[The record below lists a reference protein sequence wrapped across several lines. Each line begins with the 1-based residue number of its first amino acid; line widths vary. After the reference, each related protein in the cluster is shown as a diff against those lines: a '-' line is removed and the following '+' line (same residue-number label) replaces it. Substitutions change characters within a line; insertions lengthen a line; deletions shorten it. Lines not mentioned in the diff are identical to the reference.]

1 MPANH
6 ERPRKRQR
14 VTQACHRCRSKK
26 FRCDAQGPPCG
37 ACETAQAACSYD
49 DANVVRRRGLKPGY
63 VKVLESLWGSALQS
77 IPGSEDTAT
86 RLLAR
91 LASSTDQDSN
101 NHESSPLEIWRKST
115 LPATI
120 DSILDGGHLSC
131 SEDPSLQRDD
141 DASLPTTEHTWSLSQ
156 PLLIN
161 PGSIGPVDSHGTS
174 VQSSSAGHPV
184 TSSRPG
190 CANSSLPDLP
200 ADWQHLVQV
209 YLCTEHCCLPLFE
222 KSSIYRWAYSYQESG
237 SFKIVDLDCDCR
249 GHFASLWAVFALAEM
264 HSKGITSTRISELEQ
279 TGRSLILTA
288 ETIGPG
294 WTYSLAY
301 LLWAL
306 LHTGRHALVLARMML
321 AQAIILAD
329 PRINTIS
336 SADNEQ
342 YLLMRNGCFVVDA
355 ILAFATGSEEVSPG
369 QTAVSFDTGNV
380 GEWDP
385 FVNILD
391 QGETTQDSSAAT
403 QAPASRTG
411 STYLHMIRLVA
422 ILRNSLRRGTDLNS
436 AARELEDWKAR
447 LPINLLQV
455 ITQRATPQ
463 KVVPSQLNL
472 RLWYCAV
479 SCTIE
484 DLQRRTTSST
494 DPSGDQDRPEMSIV
508 DIIDSMVR
516 CHSLRILPATTSVVM
531 NRKSVDSLLHSN
543 TSAVQGMRRIHRE
556 FSRHWG
562 YKLAPFNTD
571 SSPLTANPDAAREFM
586 NGSQATLHP
595 TSSDTVTSVFLND
608 SILATGHEGAPATAL
623 TQDMSDTTWVSQQQ
637 LIGLPRTAS
646 PQALT
651 FVPVTTTQQ
660 AVDSSTA
667 SALENPHSHDLLDYL
682 NIFEG
687 DNRCVFSIFDISKRS
702 VIWVTNVTKRDD
714 RDYMEPLG
722 FIPHQ

>member
-1 MPANH
+1 MPANP

-37 ACETAQAACSYD
+37 ACETAQVACSYD

-63 VKVLESLWGSALQS
+63 VKVLESLWGSVLQS
-77 IPGSEDTAT
+77 IPGSEDVAT
-86 RLLAR
+86 RLLAH
-91 LASSTDQDSN
+91 LARSTERESN
-101 NHESSPLEIWRKST
+101 NHESSPLETWRRST

-120 DSILDGGHLSC
+120 DSILDGEHLSC
-131 SEDPSLQRDD
+131 SEDPSLQRNDH
-141 DASLPTTEHTWSLSQ
+141 ASLPRTEHTWSLSQ
-156 PLLIN
+156 PLSTD
-161 PGSIGPVDSHGTS
+161 PGSIGLADSHGTS
-174 VQSSSAGHPV
+174 VQLPSSGPPV
-184 TSSRPG
+184 TSARPG
-190 CANSSLPDLP
+190 YADSSLPDLP

-237 SFKIVDLDCDCR
+237 SSKILDLDCDCR
-249 GHFASLWAVFALAEM
+249 GNFASLWAVFALAEM
-264 HSKGITSTRISELEQ
+264 HVNGIASTKISELEQ

-321 AQAIILAD
+321 AQAIVLAD

-385 FVNILD
+385 FINILD
-391 QGETTQDSSAAT
+391 QGGTSQDPSTAA

-411 STYLHMIRLVA
+411 STYLQMIRLIN
-422 ILRNSLRRGTDLNS
+422 ILRNSLRRGTDLNF
-436 AARELEDWKAR
+436 AARELDEWKTR
-447 LPINLLQV
+447 LPVNLLQV
-455 ITQRATPQ
+455 MSQRATPQ
-463 KVVPSQLNL
+463 KVLPSQLNL
-472 RLWYCAV
+472 HLWYAAV
-479 SCTIE
+479 SCTIA
-484 DLQRRTTSST
+484 DLRRRTTPST
-494 DPSGDQDRPEMSIV
+494 DLLGDRDRPEMV
-508 DIIDSMVR
+508 TVEIIDSMVR
-516 CHSLRILPATTSVVM
+516 CHGVRILPAATSAIIYH
-531 NRKSVDSLLHSN
+531 KSASSPLHS
-543 TSAVQGMRRIHRE
+543 TTPAVQDMRRPNRE
-556 FSRHWG
+556 FSNHWG
-562 YKLAPFNTD
+562 HKPAPSNTD
-571 SSPLTANPDAAREFM
+571 SSPLTAISTTARDVVH
-586 NGSQATLHP
+586 GSQATLHSTANDFVAP
-595 TSSDTVTSVFLND
+595 AIPND
-608 SILATGHEGAPATAL
+608 SIHATGHEVAPATL
-623 TQDMSDTTWVSQQQ
+623 TNDISGTPWVSQQQ
-637 LIGLPRTAS
+637 LIGLPRIAS
-646 PQALT
+646 PQALA
-651 FVPVTTTQQ
+651 FVPVATTQQ
-660 AVDSSTA
+660 EMDSSTA

-687 DNRCVFSIFDISKRS
+687 DNRCVFLIFDLSKRS